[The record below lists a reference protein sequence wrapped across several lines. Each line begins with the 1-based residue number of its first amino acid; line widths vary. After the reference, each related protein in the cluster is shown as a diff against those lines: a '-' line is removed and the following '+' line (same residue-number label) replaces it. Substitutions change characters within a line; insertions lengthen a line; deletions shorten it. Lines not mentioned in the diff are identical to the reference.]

1 MIRPGMVWGVARAEA
16 RLCRRLVRYWVFLS
30 LATLIGFSYFLYL
43 FGMHYAWSSL
53 SGTIAMLNPRYLIAV
68 VGIYYTVVFLLGL
81 VFLGYDVRARDSR
94 ERMSEV
100 LDALPCSNL
109 ELVLGKYLGIIL
121 PSWIPVILITLA
133 LGVLSAAIGQPIEAR
148 SLFSFAFLLILPS
161 YFLALG
167 LTFLLT
173 LLLRHRLISAVA
185 VIGILV
191 GIIVINFFF
200 IPIYLMPT
208 VDITGGFSIPWPSN
222 IVPMITDLQGG
233 LQRLAVVLAGL
244 SLLWFSAAMHPRKDD
259 SSRAVTAGVGAMML
273 IAAAAIIGGLVWDV
287 KSIIGEKAVWKEAHA
302 ARSEDPA
309 PDLLTVSGDVSLR
322 PGDGLSSELALR
334 FRAPAGA
341 PLDSALFTL
350 NPGLQVTSV
359 RGGGE
364 ELTFNHENGLL
375 DIDLEKPLA
384 AGEETTLELDFEG
397 EPELWFG
404 YLDAAFDPLTINVRD
419 GNVFM
424 LGFLNYVDDPRF
436 VALMPGVRWLPAS
449 GPDVGRG
456 DPKIQPTDFFRID
469 LTVELPQGWLVAGPG
484 RRQDVD
490 VDVAA
495 AGGRVRHR
503 FAPPAPVP
511 EVALIAGEYE
521 SRATEIDGVTMEVLM
536 HPSHVEAVDYFADA
550 AVEVE
555 NWLKERME
563 EAAELGLGYPY
574 DGLTVVE
581 VPGMLR
587 GYGGGW
593 RMDST
598 MIQPAMIL
606 VRESGFPTTNF
617 KSRFKN
623 PRRYDDREGGLP
635 RAKRE
640 ALSRFF
646 ENDFTGGNPFVAA
659 SRSFFGYQTAGSGEE
674 GLSLDFVY
682 ENLSTELV
690 ADKTGYFSVHMMDE
704 DMGQAIGRSVQVL
717 TQRRGGRDMAE
728 AIIHAVASR
737 SEVWDEVLGVSLA
750 EMDPWEDPQRTVDV
764 LTLKGGGMA
773 RSMLDDLGREK
784 TGNLL
789 ADLRERNSGET
800 FAREDVIEAG
810 ERIGE
815 DLESWLDVWL
825 HQTDLP
831 GFVLGDVEA
840 YRIAD
845 SEDGAP
851 NYQVLVTVRNDEA
864 APGLLRL
871 EYFSGREGGSR
882 DRGESEP
889 IRIGP
894 HSAVEIGLVM
904 SAPPRRVRLMPYL
917 ALNRDGFDAHVP
929 TIDEE
934 KKVEIEAFTGVRDSD
949 WVPDS
954 DVIVID
960 DLDEGFTVEE
970 SASRGL
976 WRFGGRGSG
985 VEMDHGLPIVQRG
998 PRSASRWSRWIR
1010 GTAYGKYR
1018 HTAAVVRAGEGG
1030 RKAIFSAEI
1039 PDAGRWELEYYL
1051 PRRPGRGPGS
1061 RRRPGIWNLAVADV
1075 SESREVQ
1082 FNAGEADPGWNS
1094 LGSFDIGGG
1103 EVRVEVSDE
1112 TDGGYVIADAIRW
1125 VPAD

>member
-1 MIRPGMVWGVARAEA
+1 MVWGVARAEA
-16 RLCRRLVRYWVFLS
+16 RLCRRLVRYWVFQS
-30 LATLIGFSYFLYL
+30 LATIIGFAMFMYYW
-43 FGMHYAWSSL
+43 GMHYAWSSL

-68 VGIYYTVVFLLGL
+68 VGIYYTVAFLLGL

-100 LDALPCSNL
+100 LDALPCTNL

-121 PSWIPVILITLA
+121 PCWIPVLIITVG
-133 LGVLSAAIGQPIEAR
+133 LGALSAALGQPIEPR

-161 YFLALG
+161 YFLVLG
-167 LTFLLT
+167 LTFLMT
-173 LLLRHRLISAVA
+173 LLLRHRLVSAVA

-191 GIIVINFFF
+191 GIVVINFGF

-244 SLLWFSAAMHPRKDD
+244 ALLWFSAAMHPRKDD
-259 SSRAVTAGVGAMML
+259 SSRAVTAGVGGVML
-273 IAAAAIIGGLVWDV
+273 IVAAAIIGGLVWDV
-287 KSIIGEKAVWKEAHA
+287 KSIIAEKAVWKEAHT

-309 PDLLTVSGDVSLR
+309 PDLLTISGDLDLR
-322 PGDGLSSELALR
+322 PGNGLAMDLEMR
-334 FRAPAGA
+334 FRAPLGSG
-341 PLDSALFTL
+341 LDSALFSL
-350 NPGLQVTSV
+350 NPGLVVTSA
-359 RGGGE
+359 RAGGE
-364 ELTFNHENGLL
+364 ELQFEHDNGLL
-375 DIDLEKPLA
+375 DIRLPRRLA
-384 AGEETTLELDFEG
+384 PGEQATIELAVDG
-397 EPELWFG
+397 EPDLWFG
-404 YLDAAFDPLTINVRD
+404 YLDAAFDPLTINMRD

-424 LGFLNYVDDPRF
+424 LGFLNYVDDRRF

-449 GPDVGRG
+449 GADIGRG
-456 DPKIQPTDFFRID
+456 DPDIRPADFFTLD
-469 LTVELPQGWLVAGPG
+469 LTVELPEGWLVAGPG

-490 VDVAA
+490 EEA
-495 AGGRVRHR
+495 AGGRVRYR

-521 SRATEIDGVTMEVLM
+521 SRATEVEGVTMEVML

-550 AVEVE
+550 GVEVE

-563 EAAELGLGYPY
+563 EAAGLGLYYPY

-598 MIQPAMIL
+598 MIQPALIL
-606 VRESGFPTTNF
+606 VRESGFPTANF
-617 KSRFKN
+617 ESRFKN
-623 PRRYDDREGGLP
+623 PRQFEDREGGLP
-635 RAKRE
+635 RAKRQ

-659 SRSFFGYQTAGSGEE
+659 SRSFFGYQTAGAGEE

-690 ADKTGYFSVHMMDE
+690 TEKTGYFSVHMMGE
-704 DMGQAIGRSVQVL
+704 DMNQAIGRSLRVIG
-717 TQRRGGRDMAE
+717 QRRGGRDMAD

-784 TGNLL
+784 TGSLL
-789 ADLRERNSGET
+789 ADLRERRGGET
-800 FAREDVIEAG
+800 FAREDVLLAG
-810 ERIGE
+810 ENIGE
-815 DLESWLDVWL
+815 DLEPWLDVWI
-825 HQTDLP
+825 HQTELP

-840 YRIAD
+840 HRITD

-851 NYQVLVTVRNDEA
+851 NYQVLVTVRNEEP
-864 APGLLRL
+864 APGMLRL
-871 EYFSGREGGSR
+871 EYFAGRERGSG

-889 IRIGP
+889 IHVGA
-894 HSAVEIGLVM
+894 HSSVEIGLVM
-904 SAPPRRVRLMPYL
+904 SAPPRRVHVMPYL

-929 TIDEE
+929 AIDEE
-934 KKVEIEAFTGVRDSD
+934 NKVEAEPFTGVRDSD
-949 WVPDS
+949 WTPPS
-954 DVIVID
+954 DVIVVD
-960 DLDEGFTVEE
+960 DLDEGFSVEE

-976 WRFGGRGSG
+976 WRFGGRGGDEDLDS
-985 VEMDHGLPIVQRG
+985 GLPLLQRG
-998 PRSASRWSRWIR
+998 PRSATRWSRWVR
-1010 GTAYGKYR
+1010 SSAHGKYR
-1018 HTAAVVRAGEGG
+1018 HTAAVVRAGKGG
-1030 RKAIFSAEI
+1030 NRAIFSADI
-1039 PDAGRWELEYYL
+1039 PEAGQWELEYYL
-1051 PRRPGRGPGS
+1051 LRRPGRGGGGRGSPGT
-1061 RRRPGIWNLAVADV
+1061 WNLTIADD
-1075 SESREVQ
+1075 SDSREVE
-1082 FNAGEADPGWNS
+1082 FKADEADAGWNS
-1094 LGSFDIGGG
+1094 LGEFDIGEG

-1112 TDGGYVIADAIRW
+1112 TDGAYVVADAIRW
-1125 VPAD
+1125 VPSD